1 MFGEFKEESLKK
13 VLLHKKAARNAFNE
27 ACDIAVD
34 ADLDAQP
41 LPDLIKELAPHL
53 RTVVQ
58 QYTGMVGRTK
68 LKAASLAV
76 NWKLANMS
84 QEEIEGFMK
93 TAATHAAQNVNGQSK
108 DALKIAQKFLDGL
121 SPEAIQKSI
130 DTNKNAITDDMI
142 EDVIVVLAALK
153 SVLPKKLNGYLHD
166 LIPEVEDL
174 ETIIRKE
181 AKGFV
186 SAKSEG
192 QIKNV
197 LDAAKQTTKDVSDV
211 SDQVVSTGQSTLL
224 EKLDELEPAQ
234 IKRIIDY
241 VSDKMTRTK
250 ISHLMQV
257 FFAFADEVLAAFEEG
272 GKPIREY
279 EFKHGAEYREAI
291 AEFLQFVEDALDAE
305 GVLPDQLDKTAI
317 RNSVQEVAPLTNFKK
332 PIGPNPK

>member
-108 DALKIAQKFLDGL
+108 DALEIAQKFLDGL

-166 LIPEVEDL
+166 LIPEVEDF